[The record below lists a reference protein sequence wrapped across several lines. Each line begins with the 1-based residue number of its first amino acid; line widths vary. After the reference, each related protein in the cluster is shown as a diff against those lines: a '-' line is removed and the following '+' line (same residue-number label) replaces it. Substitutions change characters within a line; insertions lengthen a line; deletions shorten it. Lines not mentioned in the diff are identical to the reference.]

1 MSDASPGRFLPLSV
15 PYLSGNERKYADDCL
30 DTGWLSGAGAYVGRF
45 EAAVCEFTG
54 ARYAVACASGT
65 AALHVA
71 LLIAGVGAGDAVIV
85 PTATFIASANAVRY
99 CGADPVLMGC
109 DEHLGLDPDLLEQYL
124 ASSWRADAGAVVDA
138 ASGRTVKAIM
148 PVHVFGDPC
157 DMERILALG
166 EKYGVP
172 VIEDATE
179 SLGSR
184 YTTGALAGR
193 ATGPLGFAGAFSF
206 NGNKI
211 ITTGGGGMLVTDDE
225 AVADR
230 ARYLCYQAKDDALRY
245 IHGAVGFNYAMSN
258 VAAAIGLG
266 QMERL
271 PDYIET
277 KRANRARYAVGLAD
291 VPGLGFIEAPE
302 GTDPNCWFYSLLV
315 EPAEFGI
322 DREEL
327 MGRLSEMSIQT
338 RPLWL
343 PVHMQAPYSGCTVVG
358 PERAVWYWE
367 RILNLPCST
376 DLTTDEVDRV
386 VEAVRS
392 MYRS

>member
-1 MSDASPGRFLPLSV
+1 MSDPAPRFLPLSV
-15 PYLSGNERKYADDCL
+15 PVVTGNERAYVDDCL
-30 DTGWLSGAGAYVGRF
+30 ETGWLSGAGAYVGKF
-45 EAAVCEFTG
+45 EAAVCELTG
-54 ARYAVACASGT
+54 ARYAVACSSGT

-71 LLIAGVGAGDAVIV
+71 LLIAGVGSDDAVIV

-109 DEHLGLDPDLLEQYL
+109 DDRLGLDPVLLEAYL
-124 ASSWRADAGAVVDA
+124 AANRDPATGAVIDA
-138 ASGRTVKAIM
+138 ASGRPVKAIM

-166 EKYGVP
+166 EEYSIP

-179 SLGSR
+179 SLGTR
-184 YTTGALAGR
+184 FTEGPLAGR
-193 ATGPLGFAGAFSF
+193 ATGPLGFAGALSF

-225 AVADR
+225 AVATR
-230 ARYLCYQAKDDALRY
+230 ARYLCFQAKDDALRY
-245 IHGAVGFNYAMSN
+245 VHGAVGFNYAMSN

-266 QMERL
+266 Q
-271 PDYIET
+271 IEQLAAKIDA
-277 KRANRARYAVGLAD
+277 KRANRARYAAGFAGA
-291 VPGLGFIEAPE
+291 PGLRFLEAPT
-302 GTDPNCWFYSLLV
+302 GTDPNCWFYTLLV
-315 EPAEFGI
+315 EPEEFGM

-327 MGRLSEMSIQT
+327 MERLSKAGIQT

-343 PVHMQAPYSGCTVVG
+343 PVHMQMPYAGCTVVG

-367 RILNLPCST
+367 RILNLPCSS
-376 DLTTDEVDRV
+376 DLTTEDVDRV
-386 VEAVRS
+386 VDTVRS
-392 MYRS
+392 SYRS

>member
-1 MSDASPGRFLPLSV
+1 MSDPAPRFLPLSV
-15 PYLSGNERKYADDCL
+15 PVVTGNERVYVDECL
-30 DTGWLSGAGAYVGRF
+30 ETGWLSGAGAYVGKF
-45 EAAVCEFTG
+45 EAAVCELTG
-54 ARYAVACASGT
+54 AKYAVACASGT
-65 AALHVA
+65 AALHVT
-71 LLIAGVGAGDAVIV
+71 LLVAGVGAGDAVIV

-109 DEHLGLDPDLLEQYL
+109 DDRLGLDPALLEEYL
-124 ASSWRADAGAVVDA
+124 AANHDPATGTVIDA

-148 PVHVFGDPC
+148 PVHIFGDPC

-166 EKYGVP
+166 ERYRIP

-179 SLGSR
+179 SLGTR
-184 YTTGALAGR
+184 FTEGALAGR
-193 ATGPLGFAGAFSF
+193 ATGPLGFAGTFSF

-211 ITTGGGGMLVTDDE
+211 ITTGAGGMIVTDDE

-266 QMERL
+266 Q
-271 PDYIET
+271 IEQLRQKIEA
-277 KRANRARYAVGLAD
+277 KRANRAHYAAGFAGA
-291 VPGLGFIEAPE
+291 PGLRFMEAPA
-302 GTDPNCWFYSLLV
+302 GTDPNCWFYTLLV
-315 EPAEFGI
+315 EADEFGM

-327 MGRLSEMSIQT
+327 MRRLAEVGIQT
-338 RPLWL
+338 RPLWM
-343 PVHMQAPYSGCTVVG
+343 PVHLQAPYAGCTVVG

-367 RILNLPCST
+367 RILNLPCTS
-376 DLTTDEVDRV
+376 DLSADDVDRV
-386 VEAVRS
+386 VQAVRS
-392 MYRS
+392 LYRS